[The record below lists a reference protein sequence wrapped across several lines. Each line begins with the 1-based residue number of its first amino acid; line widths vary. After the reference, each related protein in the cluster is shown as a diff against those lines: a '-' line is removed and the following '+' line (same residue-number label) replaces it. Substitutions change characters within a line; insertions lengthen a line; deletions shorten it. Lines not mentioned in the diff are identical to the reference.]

1 MRLREEE
8 EKRLREEEEER
19 LRQEEEDIEEDPQ
32 KDEDVLKEGLEKEDD
47 VPKEAVVTK
56 ESTQPKSKEITMD
69 EDNEDWELELNQMA
83 DNSKSTSVQDLL
95 SFLESNQD
103 NASSKSKA
111 RAEKQQ
117 RKKKKKVPPQVQ
129 KEVHDLLSGMIAKKR
144 QRKLSL
150 KNIAKDLIE
159 DRRRSATH
167 ERTPLEMAVDAKRL
181 DAKKQRAVS
190 VSNQRPRSRKPRR
203 ANTHHFG

>member
-1 MRLREEE
+1 
-8 EKRLREEEEER
+8 
-19 LRQEEEDIEEDPQ
+19 
-32 KDEDVLKEGLEKEDD
+32 
-47 VPKEAVVTK
+47 
-56 ESTQPKSKEITMD
+56 
-69 EDNEDWELELNQMA
+69 MA

-117 RKKKKKVPPQVQ
+117 RKKKKKKVPPQVQ

-181 DAKKQRAVS
+181 DAKKQRTVS
-190 VSNQRPRSRKPRR
+190 VSSQRLRSRKPRR
-203 ANTHHFG
+203 VKTHNFG

>member
-1 MRLREEE
+1 M
-8 EKRLREEEEER
+8 
-19 LRQEEEDIEEDPQ
+19 
-32 KDEDVLKEGLEKEDD
+32 EKEDD
-47 VPKEAVVTK
+47 APKEEVVTK
-56 ESTQPKSKEITMD
+56 ESTQPKTKEIIMD
-69 EDNEDWELELNQMA
+69 EDEEDWELELNQMA

-95 SFLESNQD
+95 SFLESNQ
-103 NASSKSKA
+103 NNSSSKSKVT
-111 RAEKQQ
+111 AERQK

-129 KEVHDLLSGMIAKKR
+129 KEVHDLLSSMVAKKR

-150 KNIAKDLIE
+150 KNIVKEHIE

-190 VSNQRPRSRKPRR
+190 VSSQRPRSRKPRR